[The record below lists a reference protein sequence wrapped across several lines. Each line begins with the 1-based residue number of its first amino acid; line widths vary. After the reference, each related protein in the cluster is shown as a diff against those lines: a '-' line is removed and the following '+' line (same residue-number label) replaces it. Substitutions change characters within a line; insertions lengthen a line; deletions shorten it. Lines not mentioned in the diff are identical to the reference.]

1 MKSQRRGRFR
11 LSGMTLIELL
21 IVLSIVGM
29 LVSLVS
35 PSIQKTFDRASAQG
49 EWLHLQNQLRSV
61 AFKAY
66 SSGRA
71 IEVDFAG
78 AELRISS
85 SENDQKDIIAYRYL
99 FFDPTQTIR
108 FTANGFSSADSLRV
122 SQLGRERIMRLNDSF
137 NENR

>member
-1 MKSQRRGRFR
+1 
-11 LSGMTLIELL
+11 MTLIELL
-21 IVLSIVGM
+21 IVFSIVGM

-78 AELRISS
+78 TELRIKSS
-85 SENDQKDIIAYRYL
+85 VDKDEKAIAYRHL

-108 FTANGFSSADSLRV
+108 FTSNGFSSADSLRV
-122 SQLGRERIMRLNDSF
+122 SQSGRERIMRLNESF
-137 NENR
+137 NEDRR

>member
-1 MKSQRRGRFR
+1 
-11 LSGMTLIELL
+11 MTLIELL
-21 IVLSIVGM
+21 IVFSIVGM

-35 PSIQKTFDRASAQG
+35 PSIQRTFDRASAQG
-49 EWLHLQNQLRSV
+49 EWLQLQNQLRSV

-78 AELRISS
+78 AELRIKSS
-85 SENDQKDIIAYRYL
+85 GEKDEKAIAYRHL
-99 FFDPTQTIR
+99 FFDPAQTIR

-122 SQLGRERIMRLNDSF
+122 SQSGRERIMRLNESF
-137 NENR
+137 NEDRR